1 MSDTSTDSSGPGL
14 SDLSTTTEDLSAAMS
29 RLDGLSKTVGQTMT
43 AAFKGAVVQGKSLD
57 TVLRSIGER
66 LSSKALDQA
75 LQPLSGLISG
85 GVSSLFDA
93 VGKSMSQSQ
102 GFARGGVF
110 SSGRVTP
117 FANGGVVS
125 TPTYFPMRGSTGLM
139 GEAGAEAILPL
150 RRGPDGRLGVAA
162 GGEGASSPHV
172 TLNVTTPDAASFRRS
187 EAQLTSMLARAV
199 GRGRRGL

>member
-1 MSDTSTDSSGPGL
+1 MSDTTTDQGAAL
-14 SDLSTTTEDLSAAMS
+14 SDLNSTTDGVSNSMA
-29 RLDGLSKTVGQTMT
+29 RLDGLSKAVGQTMT
-43 AAFKGAVVQGKSLD
+43 TAFKGAVVQGKSLD

-66 LSSKALDQA
+66 LSSKALDLA
-75 LQPLSGLISG
+75 LQPLTGLISG
-85 GVSSLFDA
+85 GVSSLFDV

-110 SSGRVTP
+110 SGGRVTP
-117 FANGGVVS
+117 FASGGVVS
-125 TPTYFPMRGSTGLM
+125 TPTYFPLRGSTGLM

-162 GGEGASSPHV
+162 GGEGASRPHI